1 MYEKGDI
8 IVRTMDGKDVTVMAY
23 IMTGELWRDPAIPSP
38 SYYGG
43 ILEGYKQNGLPA
55 PELEAAL
62 KNVHDEVRQARH
74 FERIQ
79 EMDLFSGKKQGR
91 KKDHHER

>member
-1 MYEKGDI
+1 MVY
-8 IVRTMDGKDVTVMAY
+8 TMNPPY
-23 IMTGELWRDPAIPSP
+23 RDTPALPTQL
-38 SYYGG
+38 YLEG